1 MLARAVVSSAHVL
14 QKSAANVPRTACVN
28 ESPNRLMKI
37 DWIRKLTSRKLWI
50 AAVGLVSGL
59 IIALGGSAETAET
72 VTGCIMSAASV
83 VAYVIGE
90 GLTDAAHTEQPK
102 SDE

>member
-1 MLARAVVSSAHVL
+1 
-14 QKSAANVPRTACVN
+14 
-28 ESPNRLMKI
+28 MKI

-59 IIALGGSAETAET
+59 IIAFDGSAETAETAET

>member
-1 MLARAVVSSAHVL
+1 M
-14 QKSAANVPRTACVN
+14 
-28 ESPNRLMKI
+28 
-37 DWIRKLTSRKLWI
+37 TSRKLWI

-59 IIALGGSAETAET
+59 IIAFGGSAETAET